1 MELAHLLRYLCSLMA
16 IDKRN
21 TNFGTTAICFSDAER
36 CKATFRI
43 PQHWNLSQAFTSQ
56 PCVEI
61 DKPDRRCLGKLWLVR
76 CSYRFDM
83 YRKAECHCTC
93 EKLVQ
98 HSRRLPQVQ
107 LGAAWCSYCLT
118 VTMCCRVACRVI
130 SCHLLAT
137 ARLYLMLISGGRPF
151 RCADGWLPSTFYVF
165 HHFSTSWKKSWDLEW
180 CEKGLL
186 GWTANASWSFFEQLL
201 VTISIHIFI

>member
-1 MELAHLLRYLCSLMA
+1 MGLAEFAKVPLLFDGHRQEKYQFWYYRHLLLGCRKMQSYAQNC
-16 IDKRN
+16 
-21 TNFGTTAICFSDAER
+21 
-36 CKATFRI
+36 ATLK
-43 PQHWNLSQAFTSQ
+43 PVTSQ

-107 LGAAWCSYCLT
+107 LLSHRHHVLQDALP
-118 VTMCCRVACRVI
+118 VVASLVI
-130 SCHLLAT
+130 SWPWPGCISCSSQEAGRLGAPTGMT
-137 ARLYLMLISGGRPF
+137 A
-151 RCADGWLPSTFYVF
+151 FYF
-165 HHFSTSWKKSWDLEW
+165 LHFSTSWKKSWDLEW

-186 GWTANASWSFFEQLL
+186 GWTANASWSFFEELL
-201 VTISIHIFI
+201 VTISIRIFI